1 MEKTNEERP
10 QHSNKF
16 MRQRKFLLIAPALIV
31 PFLILF
37 LWTTGLVGNAKAGSA
52 VTAYQGLNPDLPA
65 AAPAKDSNWNKL
77 RYYEQADKDSAKLK
91 SQMRNDPFF
100 QSFGEEEDEE
110 LSMDGV
116 SEADFAEIQ
125 YGTPSSENFNK
136 PDRNERKVYQK
147 LERLQRELNRE
158 PESEMLEQHRP
169 VSSVNPDIERLENMM
184 QQMQSN
190 REPDAELNQLNDML
204 GKIMDIQNPERVQEK
219 LRQQS
224 EQNKKQAFAL
234 EAPPEN
240 VISRLEP
247 RQDFAAMVSRYNGDT
262 LPGAFQSYINSNRF
276 YSLENGVAQI
286 QSRPAIPAVIPE
298 TQTLVSGATV
308 KMRLMED
315 VYIAGIKVPKNHFVY
330 GKASLNGE
338 RLQIAISSVGYNNRI
353 LPVALTVYDK
363 KDGLAGV
370 NIPGA
375 ITRDVAKK
383 SAAQSVQGIGTLGT
397 LDPSFGAQMA
407 TAGLNMA
414 QNLVGRSAKL
424 VRVTLAAGYPVL
436 LKDDNQRDK

>member
-1 MEKTNEERP
+1 MEKTNEERS
-10 QHSNKF
+10 QHSHKYL
-16 MRQRKFLLIAPALIV
+16 RQRKFLLIAPALIV
-31 PFLILF
+31 PFLILL
-37 LWTTGLVGNAKAGSA
+37 LWTTGLVGNSNAESA
-52 VTAYQGLNPDLPA
+52 LIASQGLNPDLPA

-91 SQMRNDPFF
+91 SQLRNDPFF
-100 QSFGEEEDEE
+100 RSLEAGGDEE

-125 YGTPSSENFNK
+125 YGIPSPGNFNK

-147 LERLQRELNRE
+147 LARLQHELNRE
-158 PESEMLEQHRP
+158 PESELSEQHRP
-169 VSSVNPDIERLENMM
+169 ASSVSPDIERLENMM

-190 REPDAELNQLNDML
+190 REPDVELNQLNDML
-204 GKIMDIQNPERVQEK
+204 GKIMDIQNPERVQER
-219 LRQQS
+219 LLQQS
-224 EQNKKQAFAL
+224 EQNKKQTFTL
-234 EAPPEN
+234 DAPPEN
-240 VISRLEP
+240 VISRLES
-247 RQDFAAMVSRYNGDT
+247 RQHLSNMLYRYNGDT
-262 LPGAFQSYINSNRF
+262 LPAAFQSYMGNNRF
-276 YSLENGVAQI
+276 YSLDESTVQARAG
-286 QSRPAIPAVIPE
+286 RAISAVIPE

-315 VYIAGIKVPKNHFVY
+315 IYIAGVKVPKNHFVY

-338 RLQIAISSVGYNNRI
+338 RLQIAVSSVGYNNRI

-363 KDGLAGV
+363 KDGLAGI

-424 VRVTLAAGYPVL
+424 VRVTLAAGYPIL
-436 LKDDNQRDK
+436 LKDDNQKDK